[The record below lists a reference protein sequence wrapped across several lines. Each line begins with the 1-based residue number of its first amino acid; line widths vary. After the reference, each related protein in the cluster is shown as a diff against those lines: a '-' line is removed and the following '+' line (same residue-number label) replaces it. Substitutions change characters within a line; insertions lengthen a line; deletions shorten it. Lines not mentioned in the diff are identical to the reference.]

1 VTEERMVKYEQRKP
15 NKKSGLYETIQERV
29 AKTTYSCRSIIVDF
43 VEKQTGIWS

>member
-1 VTEERMVKYEQRKP
+1 MVIDEQRKP
-15 NKKSGLYETIQERV
+15 NKKSGLHETIQDWV